1 MSDFGLTFLP
11 LWNEAVAGVN
21 LPATCL
27 FGAILLYWALN
38 IVGALGTELLDFLIP
53 MDVGAFDFPLLSGD
67 SLAGIFDFF
76 YIGKVTL
83 VILIS
88 VFGFVLWPICTLSN
102 FYLNPEKTWGLG
114 LLILALCSLVS
125 LFAMKASLLPFERFF
140 ESIAKLDELDSPEA
154 FLGKICTIKSPRADQ
169 KFGQAQID
177 NPDGAPFLFNVK
189 PTSEGEVIKRGESA
203 VIVDVKN
210 KIFSV
215 KKIDI

>member
-27 FGAILLYWALN
+27 FGAILLFWALN

-53 MDVGAFDFPLLSGD
+53 MDVGAIDFPLFSGD
-67 SLAGIFDFF
+67 SLAGFFDFF
-76 YIGKVTL
+76 YIGKVPL

-102 FYLNPEKTWGLG
+102 YYFNPEKTWGVG
-114 LLILALCSLVS
+114 LTILALGSVVS
-125 LFAMKASLLPFERFF
+125 LFAMKVSIMPFERFF
-140 ESIAKLDELDSPEA
+140 ESIAKLDELDSPKA

-189 PTSEGEVIKRGESA
+189 PTSESEVLKRGESA
-203 VIVDVKN
+203 VIVDVDN